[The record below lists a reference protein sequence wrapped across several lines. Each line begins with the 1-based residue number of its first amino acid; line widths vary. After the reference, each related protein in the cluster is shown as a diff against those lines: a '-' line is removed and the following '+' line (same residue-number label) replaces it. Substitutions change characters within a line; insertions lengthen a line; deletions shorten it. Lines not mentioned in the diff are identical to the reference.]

1 MLAEPDR
8 TGADCRDFI
17 QGRREL
23 DRMHGGFGLTHMCPP
38 ILVAV
43 IGYGLPEDRN
53 RRWRQV
59 LICIL

>member
-1 MLAEPDR
+1 
-8 TGADCRDFI
+8 
-17 QGRREL
+17 
-23 DRMHGGFGLTHMCPP
+23 MHGGIGLTHMCPP

-53 RRWRQV
+53 RRWRRV